1 MFKHKASGGT
11 RNLCGKK
18 IAALRKNLPE
28 KTSQRLLAEKMQIKG
43 IDMDK
48 TAIKRIENGERYV
61 TDIELKAF
69 SELFCVSADFYWN
82 NKPMRFL
89 MQFTRQRN
97 TGRSRIA
104 RMPLTNGHGD
114 YIPLIFE
121 IITPIIANVT
131 VGVSYDRF

>member
-1 MFKHKASGGT
+1 MFKHKASDGT

-18 IAALRKNLPE
+18 IAVLRKNLPE

-69 SELFCVSADFYWN
+69 SEIFSVSTEFLLEHSGNASTAWR
-82 NKPMRFL
+82 NKSVE
-89 MQFTRQRN
+89 
-97 TGRSRIA
+97 RS
-104 RMPLTNGHGD
+104 T
-114 YIPLIFE
+114 LIL
-121 IITPIIANVT
+121 A
-131 VGVSYDRF
+131 SR

>member
-1 MFKHKASGGT
+1 MRAVYQ
-11 RNLCGKK
+11 RRV
-18 IAALRKNLPE
+18 AADKSRTVTSARFFVLAILIWMIRRRKCLSIRQVTVPEICVVKNSPE

-104 RMPLTNGHGD
+104 ECL
-114 YIPLIFE
+114 
-121 IITPIIANVT
+121 
-131 VGVSYDRF
+131 

>member
-1 MFKHKASGGT
+1 MDVSAIDVPRQVPSDQSRTVTSARFFIPANTHMDDMFKHKANDGT

-18 IAALRKNLPE
+18 IAALRKNLPQ

-69 SELFCVSADFYWN
+69 SELFCVSADF
-82 NKPMRFL
+82 L
-89 MQFTRQRN
+89 
-97 TGRSRIA
+97 
-104 RMPLTNGHGD
+104 L
-114 YIPLIFE
+114 E
-121 IITPIIANVT
+121 
-131 VGVSYDRF
+131 